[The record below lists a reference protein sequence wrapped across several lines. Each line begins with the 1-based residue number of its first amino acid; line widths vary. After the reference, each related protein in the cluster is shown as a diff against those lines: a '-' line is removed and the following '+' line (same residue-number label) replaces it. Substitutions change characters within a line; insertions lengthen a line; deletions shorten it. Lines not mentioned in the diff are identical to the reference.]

1 MSLEEYLQLISYT
14 NICKYNDDDVYSY
27 AFKNKPVP
35 ELNFFE
41 FDIDQAFLTKNSG
54 GFDILVNQMGE
65 RLKYRKR
72 ADKKL
77 EFDPSWFSI
86 MLCRKNPDTSS
97 QFPLLFVKSFVSTNY
112 QVSME
117 VERKLLEP
125 G

>member
-117 VERKLLEP
+117 VERQLLEP